1 MHRSADTDQLT
12 RTLNLSY
19 NISKNE
25 LDLYP
30 AKPPQPTTQDNQI
43 KEIFAKAHRVSVAMP
58 QCSMTQ
64 LEVILGSHYAVAAND
79 YSRIR
84 RLDTSMLHMAMYPQP
99 LDAFAG
105 VVLNNPCSTQSNCI
119 VNVISLFDLMKWKIN
134 FETCEKNCFDTLN

>member
-1 MHRSADTDQLT
+1 MLHDT
-12 RTLNLSY
+12 
-19 NISKNE
+19 
-25 LDLYP
+25 
-30 AKPPQPTTQDNQI
+30 
-43 KEIFAKAHRVSVAMP
+43 
-58 QCSMTQ
+58 